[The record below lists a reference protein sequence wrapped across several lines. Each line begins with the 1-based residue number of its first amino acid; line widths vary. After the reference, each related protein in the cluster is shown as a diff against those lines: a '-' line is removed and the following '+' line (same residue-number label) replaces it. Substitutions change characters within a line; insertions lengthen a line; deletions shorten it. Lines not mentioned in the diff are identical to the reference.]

1 MRWRSEEKGNDMG
14 TSSSNKGTRG
24 KDTPLIPTWL
34 ESSGGASENTTSSDN
49 VPTSETPNSTNPT
62 VANPIAPNYTP
73 IPPAA
78 DPNRFRT
85 VRSNFSR
92 FVRSGGSDRASLG
105 RAISGYVSHTKGGP
119 RNAAKAMGSSRSAG
133 AKLLGFLSNAASNGT
148 ESALR
153 GFNLESLA
161 GRPVEE
167 IFLGLRDYICPQG
180 STVDEGIA
188 TDSFVRTIAD
198 LADAGITDLN
208 TLNVDQIQTVL
219 ELYMTHTVEERLYN
233 DIGANTVTL
242 PEDEKEVESV
252 QDQLHDF
259 IQNGVADALTSVR
272 DQVDGITPDKMTDFI
287 DTVYEQTFTL
297 LLAFGNKEATK
308 Q

>member
-1 MRWRSEEKGNDMG
+1 MG

-34 ESSGGASENTTSSDN
+34 EPSNGGFEGGVPGNNPSASG
-49 VPTSETPNSTNPT
+49 TPNVTNPEVT
-62 VANPIAPNYTP
+62 NPAVPSYAP

-92 FVRSGGSDRASLG
+92 FVRSGGGDRSSLG

-148 ESALR
+148 ENALR
-153 GFNLESLA
+153 AFNLESLA

-233 DIGANTVTL
+233 DIGANTVIL
-242 PEDEKEVESV
+242 PEDEKEVENV

-272 DQVDGITPDKMTDFI
+272 NQIDGITPEKMTSFI

-297 LLAFGNKEATK
+297 LLAFGNKEANK